1 MTLSAVAASGKA
13 RGSAVAGTE
22 RPHSTT
28 RKDIDMLKKLSL
40 LIAFAVGYVLGARAG
55 QQRYEQIKKAAFRF
69 KEDPRVR
76 SAASTVTETAKEQA
90 PVVAHKVTHAAG
102 VAASAA
108 AAHSPFGSSHE
119 DELREKLNPDSTARQ
134 DDPYPQGDL
143 P

>member
-1 MTLSAVAASGKA
+1 M
-13 RGSAVAGTE
+13 R
-22 RPHSTT
+22 
-28 RKDIDMLKKLSL
+28 KLSH
-40 LIAFAVGYVLGARAG
+40 LIAFGIGYVLGARAG
-55 QQRYEQIKKAAFRF
+55 QERYEQIKKSAFRL

-90 PVVAHKVTHAAG
+90 PVVAQKVTHAAG

-119 DELREKLNPDSTARQ
+119 EELKDRLNPESTARQ
-134 DDPYPQGDL
+134 QNPYPQGDL